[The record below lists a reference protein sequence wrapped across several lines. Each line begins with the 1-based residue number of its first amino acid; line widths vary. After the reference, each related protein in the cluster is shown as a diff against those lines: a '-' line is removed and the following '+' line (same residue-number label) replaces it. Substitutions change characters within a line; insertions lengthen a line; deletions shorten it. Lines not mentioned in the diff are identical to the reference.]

1 MIKEKLPNIWQ
12 ASTSKLEKNTL
23 KNSILDKPFCYLETF
38 FGNTKVF
45 PLSFIGYH
53 PKYKW
58 ALCFDLSNEPY
69 EINQMHG
76 HEFNSFLEASPK
88 VIRNIKLHKSPLI
101 LPIEYINKN
110 QSFQEISQGELLNRH
125 NFLSQNTNIKDRIIE
140 FYENK
145 SSNLDKNQ
153 SQEDI
158 HAEETI
164 YRKFVSKKDA
174 LLSSDFH
181 NTSWDERLLIR
192 NKFSDERLNYFAN
205 LIIYEERP
213 QLLDIKTLKKIQRNI
228 CERLLSNN
236 NEKWLTIYNAYKIVD
251 DLREKHSDNEDSNS
265 LKLLEQIN
273 IYIETVEKKI
283 QKYIM

>member
-1 MIKEKLPNIWQ
+1 
-12 ASTSKLEKNTL
+12 
-23 KNSILDKPFCYLETF
+23 
-38 FGNTKVF
+38 
-45 PLSFIGYH
+45 
-53 PKYKW
+53 
-58 ALCFDLSNEPY
+58 
-69 EINQMHG
+69 MHD
-76 HEFNSFLEASPK
+76 HDFNSFLEASPK

-101 LPIEYINKN
+101 LPIEYINKIE
-110 QSFQEISQGELLNRH
+110 SFQEISQDELLNRH
-125 NFLSQNTNIKDRIIE
+125 NFLSQNTYIKDRIVE

-153 SQEDI
+153 SQENI
-158 HAEETI
+158 YAEETI
-164 YRKFVSKKDA
+164 YRKFISKKDA
-174 LLSSDFH
+174 LLATDFH

-251 DLREKHSDNEDSNS
+251 DLREKHSDKKDSNS

>member
-1 MIKEKLPNIWQ
+1 
-12 ASTSKLEKNTL
+12 
-23 KNSILDKPFCYLETF
+23 
-38 FGNTKVF
+38 
-45 PLSFIGYH
+45 
-53 PKYKW
+53 
-58 ALCFDLSNEPY
+58 
-69 EINQMHG
+69 MHD
-76 HEFNSFLEASPK
+76 HDFNSFLEASPK

-101 LPIEYINKN
+101 LPIEYINKIE
-110 QSFQEISQGELLNRH
+110 SFQEISQDELLNRH
-125 NFLSQNTNIKDRIIE
+125 NFLSQNTYIKDRIVE

-153 SQEDI
+153 SQENI
-158 HAEETI
+158 YAEETI
-164 YRKFVSKKDA
+164 YRKFISKKDA
-174 LLSSDFH
+174 LLATDFH

-283 QKYIM
+283 QKYTI